1 MTAKMKRREFITLL
15 GGAAAAWPLAARAQ
29 QAAMPVVGILSP
41 LTPGSGEHLL
51 DAFRRGLGESGY
63 VEGQNLTIDHRLVAG
78 RYDRFPEMA
87 ADLIQRR
94 VSVIAAFG
102 SGAAVAAKAATQTLP
117 IVFAVTEDPVS
128 LGLVASLSRP
138 GGNATGLNFFTT
150 EVNAKR
156 LGLLRELVPT
166 AARVAL
172 LMNPM
177 NALNT
182 SATLKEVEPAA
193 RALGLQIQV
202 FNASTSLEIDAAFAA
217 LVAWRPDAL
226 FVAPDG
232 FFTSRRVQL
241 AALAARHALPATYS
255 VRDAVEV
262 GGLTSYGASLMDA
275 YRQVG
280 TFTGRVL
287 KGAKPGELPVVQST
301 KFELVVNA
309 QIARMLGLSIPAS
322 LLAIADE
329 VIE

>member
-1 MTAKMKRREFITLL
+1 MMRRREFVTLL
-15 GGAAAAWPLAARAQ
+15 AGAAAAWPLAARAQ
-29 QAAMPVVGILSP
+29 QSTTPVVGILSP
-41 LTPGSGEHLL
+41 LAPGSNESLL

-63 VEGQNLTIDHRLVAG
+63 VEGQNVTIDHRLAAG
-78 RYDRFPEMA
+78 RFERFPEMA
-87 ADLIQRR
+87 ADLVQRR

-102 SGAAVAAKAATQTLP
+102 SAAAVAAKAATQTLP
-117 IVFAVTEDPVS
+117 IPFAVTEDPVS

-156 LGLLRELVPT
+156 LGLLRELVPA

-172 LMNPM
+172 LMNPI

-193 RALGLQIQV
+193 RTLGLQIQV
-202 FNASTSLEIDAAFAA
+202 FNASTSLEIDAAFAT
-217 LVAWRPDAL
+217 LVTWRADAL

-232 FFTSRRVQL
+232 FCTSRRVQL

-255 VRDAVEV
+255 VRDYVEV

-275 YRQVG
+275 YRQIG

-287 KGAKPGELPVVQST
+287 KGAKPGDLPVVQST
-301 KFELVVNA
+301 KFELVINA

>member
-1 MTAKMKRREFITLL
+1 MTVTIGRRELL
-15 GGAAAAWPLAARAQ
+15 AAPGGAAVAWPLAARAEQ
-29 QAAMPVVGILSP
+29 PTLPVVGILSP
-41 LTPGSGEHLL
+41 LAPGSGEYLL
-51 DAFRRGLGESGY
+51 DAFRRGVGESGH
-63 VEGQNLTIDHRLVAG
+63 VEGQNVTIDHRLAAG
-78 RYDRFPEMA
+78 RFDRFPEMA
-87 ADLIQRR
+87 ADLVQRR
-94 VSVIAAFG
+94 VRVIAAFG
-102 SGAAVAAKAATQTLP
+102 SVAAVAAKAATETLP
-117 IVFAVTEDPVS
+117 ILFAVTEDPVS

-156 LGLLRELVPT
+156 LSLLRELVPA

-193 RALGLQIQV
+193 RSLRLQIQV

-217 LVAWRPDAL
+217 LVAWQPDAL

-241 AALAARHALPATYS
+241 AALAARYALPATYS
-255 VRDAVEV
+255 VRDHVEV
-262 GGLTSYGASLMDA
+262 GGLTSYGASLVDA
-275 YRQVG
+275 YRQLG

-287 KGAKPGELPVVQST
+287 RGAKPGELPVVQST
-301 KFELVVNA
+301 KFELVINA
-309 QIARMLGLSIPAS
+309 QIARMLGLTIPAS
-322 LLAIADE
+322 LLALADE

>member
-1 MTAKMKRREFITLL
+1 MMRREFISLL
-15 GGAAAAWPLAARAQ
+15 GGAVASWPLAARAQ
-29 QAAMPVVGILSP
+29 RSPMPAVGILSV
-41 LTPGSGEHLL
+41 LTLGSSQHLS

-63 VEGQNLTIDHRLVAG
+63 VEGHNVTIEYRFAAG
-78 RYDRFPEMA
+78 RYDRFQEMA
-87 ADLIQRR
+87 ADLVQRR

-102 SGAAVAAKAATQTLP
+102 SAAAVAAKAATQTLP
-117 IVFAVTEDPVS
+117 ILFAATEDPVS

-156 LGLLRELVPT
+156 LGVLRELVP
-166 AARVAL
+166 AAYRVAL
-172 LMNPM
+172 LINPI
-177 NALNT
+177 NTLNT

-193 RALGLQIQV
+193 RTLGLQIQV

-226 FVAPDG
+226 YVAPDG

-241 AALAARHALPATYS
+241 AALAARHPLPSTYS
-255 VRDAVEV
+255 VRDFVEV
-262 GGLTSYGASLMDA
+262 GGLMSYGASLIDA

-280 TFTGRVL
+280 TCTGRVL

>member
-1 MTAKMKRREFITLL
+1 MRRRHFITLF
-15 GGAAAAWPLAARAQ
+15 GGAATFPLAARAQ
-29 QAAMPVVGILSP
+29 QPAMPVVGFLSP
-41 LTPGSGEHLL
+41 LAPGSGEYLL

-63 VEGQNLTIDHRLVAG
+63 VEGQNVTIDHRLAAG
-78 RYDRFPEMA
+78 RFDRFPEMA
-87 ADLIQRR
+87 ADLVQRR
-94 VSVIAAFG
+94 ASVIAAFG

-117 IVFAVTEDPVS
+117 ILFAVTEDPVS

-156 LGLLRELVPT
+156 LGLLRELVPV

-172 LMNPM
+172 LMNPI

-182 SATLKEVEPAA
+182 SATLKQVEPAA
-193 RALGLQIQV
+193 RTLGLQIQV
-202 FNASTSLEIDAAFAA
+202 FNASTGPEIDAAFAT
-217 LVAWRPDAL
+217 LVAWRADAL

-255 VRDAVEV
+255 VRDYVEV

-275 YRQVG
+275 YRQIG

-287 KGAKPGELPVVQST
+287 KGAKPRDLPVVQST
-301 KFELVVNA
+301 KFELVINA
-309 QIARMLGLSIPAS
+309 QIARMLGLTIPAS
-322 LLAIADE
+322 LLAVADE

>member
-1 MTAKMKRREFITLL
+1 MKRREFITLL
-15 GGAAAAWPLAARAQ
+15 AGAAATWPLLARAQ
-29 QAAMPVVGILSP
+29 QPAMPVVGILSP
-41 LTPGSGEHLL
+41 LTSGSGEYLL
-51 DAFRRGLGESGY
+51 EAFRRGLGESGY
-63 VEGQNLTIDHRLVAG
+63 VEGQNVALDSRFAAG
-78 RYDRFPEMA
+78 RFDLFPEMA
-87 ADLIQRR
+87 ADLLRR
-94 VSVIAAFG
+94 RISVIATFG
-102 SGAAVAAKAATQTLP
+102 SVAAVAAKAATQTVP
-117 IVFAVTEDPVS
+117 ILFAVTEDPVS

-156 LGLLRELVPT
+156 LGLLRELVPA

-172 LMNPM
+172 LMNPN

-193 RALGLQIQV
+193 RTLGLQIQV

-255 VRDAVEV
+255 VRDHVEV
-262 GGLTSYGASLMDA
+262 GGLTSYGASLVDA

-280 TFTGRVL
+280 TFTGRIL

-301 KFELVVNA
+301 KFELVINA
-309 QIARMLGLSIPAS
+309 QIARMLGLTVPSS
-322 LLAIADE
+322 LLATADE

>member
-1 MTAKMKRREFITLL
+1 MASHIGRRKFLATL
-15 GGAAAAWPLAARAQ
+15 GGAAAAWPLAVNAQ
-29 QAAMPVVGILSP
+29 QPAMPVVGILSP

-63 VEGQNLTIDHRLVAG
+63 VDGQNVAIDYRLAAG

-87 ADLIQRR
+87 ANLVLRR
-94 VSVIAAFG
+94 ISVIAAFG
-102 SGAAVAAKAATQTLP
+102 SAPAVAAKAATQTLP
-117 IVFAVTEDPVS
+117 ILFAVTEDPVR

-172 LMNPM
+172 LMNPN

-193 RALGLQIQV
+193 RTLGLQVQV
-202 FNASTSLEIDAAFAA
+202 FNASTSPEIDAAFAA
-217 LVAWRPDAL
+217 VVAWRPDAL

-255 VRDAVEV
+255 VRDVVEV

-280 TFTGRVL
+280 TFTGRIL
-287 KGAKPGELPVVQST
+287 KGAKPADLPVVQST
-301 KFELVVNA
+301 KFELVINA
-309 QIARMLGLSIPAS
+309 QIARMLGLTIPAS
-322 LLAIADE
+322 LLAVADE

>member
-1 MTAKMKRREFITLL
+1 VNRREFITLL
-15 GGAAAAWPLAARAQ
+15 GGAAAWPLAVRAQ
-29 QAAMPVVGILSP
+29 QSAMPVVGLLSP
-41 LTPGSGEHLL
+41 LAPGSGEHLL
-51 DAFRRGLGESGY
+51 NAFRRGLGESGY
-63 VEGQNLTIDHRLVAG
+63 VEGQNFTIDHRLVAG

-87 ADLIQRR
+87 ADLVQRR

-102 SGAAVAAKAATQTLP
+102 SAPAVAAKSATQALP

-156 LGLLRELVPT
+156 LGLLVPAT
-166 AARVAL
+166 VRVAL

-193 RALGLQIQV
+193 HTLGLQIQV

-232 FFTSRRVQL
+232 FFTRCSNGPRSEQGVKVTVPR
-241 AALAARHALPATYS
+241 
-255 VRDAVEV
+255 
-262 GGLTSYGASLMDA
+262 
-275 YRQVG
+275 
-280 TFTGRVL
+280 
-287 KGAKPGELPVVQST
+287 
-301 KFELVVNA
+301 
-309 QIARMLGLSIPAS
+309 
-322 LLAIADE
+322 
-329 VIE
+329 